1 MWSCL
6 ADGVTFGLPVTPFC
20 MFPSVPRC
28 GSCIAET
35 KLQAGER
42 NLNCCLLKVSG
53 AVCNMS
59 MLFRL
64 AFLWR
69 AKGAAAE
76 QKIAN
81 RYLTSDEVL
90 RVQNTTVFE
99 TL

>member
-1 MWSCL
+1 
-6 ADGVTFGLPVTPFC
+6 
-20 MFPSVPRC
+20 
-28 GSCIAET
+28 
-35 KLQAGER
+35 
-42 NLNCCLLKVSG
+42 
-53 AVCNMS
+53 